1 MVPGAEVDACGLF
14 RMLWMMIKFYIKW
27 VKLIG
32 NTNDK
37 KNDEKNTRSYR
48 RAIRKGIH
56 YRKVARK
63 LIVVF

>member
-14 RMLWMMIKFYIKW
+14 RMLWKMIKFYIKW

-37 KNDEKNTRSYR
+37 KKTTKKILGATGELSGKEFTIERWPEN
-48 RAIRKGIH
+48 
-56 YRKVARK
+56 
-63 LIVVF
+63 

>member
-14 RMLWMMIKFYIKW
+14 RMLWKMIKFYIKW

-37 KNDEKNTRSYR
+37 KKATKKILGATGELSGKEFTIERWPEN
-48 RAIRKGIH
+48 
-56 YRKVARK
+56 
-63 LIVVF
+63 